1 MPDDAER
8 QAFADRLFGSMLGY
22 FDVLSIDL
30 GLRLGLYRALAGG
43 AAATSEEVA
52 ERAGIADRYARE
64 WLEQQATRQ
73 IVRADATAE
82 PPRFW
87 LPPEHAEV
95 LLDGDS
101 LAYMG
106 ASVAQQLTLAGVLD
120 RLVEAYRTGSGV
132 AYEAYGEASV
142 QAQGAGNRP
151 TFLTTLPNEWL
162 PAMADVDAR
171 LRSGPA
177 RILDV
182 GCGTGWSSIAMAKRY
197 PQATVDGVDPD
208 VTSIE
213 HARKNAAEAGVV
225 DRVRFHAKSGAE
237 LGGMGENPYD
247 FATAFECVHDMAR
260 PVEVLGA
267 VRRVLTDGGAML
279 VVDERTRERFTG
291 EPDDLEAYL
300 YGWSILDCLPGGMY
314 DQPSEATGTVMRPAT
329 LERYA
334 ERAGFSAFE
343 VLPVEHQMFLLYV
356 LRP

>member
-8 QAFADRLFGSMLGY
+8 DAFAGRLFGSMLGY

-30 GLRLGLYRALAGG
+30 GLRLGLYRALGELG
-43 AAATSEEVA
+43 ATTSAELAA
-52 ERAGIADRYARE
+52 RAGIAERYARE

-73 IVRADATAE
+73 ILRADVTAA

-87 LPPEHAEV
+87 LPAGHAEV
-95 LLDGDS
+95 LLDRDS

-106 ASVAQQLTLAGVLD
+106 ASVAQQLTLARVLD
-120 RLVEAYRTGSGV
+120 QLVDAYRTGSGV
-132 AYEAYGEASV
+132 PYEAYGEASV

-151 TFLTTLPNEWL
+151 TFLATLPNEWL
-162 PAMADVDAR
+162 PAIADIDAR
-171 LRSGPA
+171 LRSGPS

-197 PQATVDGVDPD
+197 PQARVDGVDPD
-208 VTSIE
+208 ITSIE
-213 HARKNAAEAGVV
+213 HARKNAAEAGVA

-237 LGGMGENPYD
+237 LDGSGDNRYD

-267 VRRVLTDGGAML
+267 VRRTLAERGAML

-334 ERAGFSAFE
+334 EHAGFSGFE
-343 VLPVEHQMFLLYV
+343 VLPVDHEMFRLYV

>member
-8 QAFADRLFGSMLGY
+8 GAFADRLFGSMLGY

-30 GLRLGLYRALAGG
+30 GLRLGLYRALADGG
-43 AAATSEEVA
+43 AATSEDLA
-52 ERAGIADRYARE
+52 QRAGIAERYTRE

-73 IVRADATAE
+73 IVRADLTAE
-82 PPRFW
+82 PPRFS
-87 LPPEHAEV
+87 LPPGHAEV
-95 LLDGDS
+95 LLDRDS

-120 RLVEAYRTGSGV
+120 RLIEAYRTGSGV
-132 AYEAYGEASV
+132 PYEAYGEASV

-162 PAMADVDAR
+162 PAIADVDAR
-171 LRSGPA
+171 LRSGPT

-197 PQATVDGVDPD
+197 PQATVDGIDPD
-208 VTSIE
+208 ITSIE
-213 HARKNAAEAGVV
+213 HARKNAAETGVG
-225 DRVRFHAKSGAE
+225 DRVRFHAKSGAQ
-237 LGGMGENPYD
+237 LDGMREDPYD

-267 VRRVLTDGGAML
+267 VRRVLPDDGAML

-314 DQPSEATGTVMRPAT
+314 DQPSEGTGTVMRPST
-329 LERYA
+329 LGRYA
-334 ERAGFSAFE
+334 ELAGFSGFE
-343 VLPVEHQMFLLYV
+343 VLPIDHEMFRLYL